1 MLLLYTTIFGYK
13 LPPSE
18 PEIVPNQ
25 PKSNAEKAD
34 SEPEKSAK
42 TEPAKQTEEIRNIQ
56 QNYHLERRLFQ

>member
-25 PKSNAEKAD
+25 PQSNAEQAD
-34 SEPEKSAK
+34 SEPENSAK
-42 TEPAKQTEEIRNIQ
+42 TEPAKQTEKIRNIKQ
-56 QNYHLERRLFQ
+56 KYHLERRLFQ